1 MKLLW
6 ELTNGIN
13 YFQRYT

>member
-6 ELTNGIN
+6 E
-13 YFQRYT
+13 QHW